1 MLSSQLGIRLLLWIG
16 TSVPR
21 PAPYEVMNAFRSLE
35 VITDVSESN
44 DGFELT
50 FALGKDKLGDY
61 TLLQSGALDPDSRV
75 VIGVLLGARLEPLI
89 DGVIYNHQVSPGEQ
103 PGSATLTV
111 SGRDISVMLDLEE
124 KDHEFPNES
133 DSTMVRNILDDY
145 ARFGILQPFEV
156 TTTQETPNRDRRIP
170 HQRETDLHFIQR
182 LARRNGFVFYVEP
195 RFMGENK
202 AYWGPENRQGM
213 PQKSLTHELGPASNV
228 KSLRVT
234 NDALA
239 PVQVNGRSFNPETKT
254 SEQISPPS
262 TLRRSLSRSAGTPRR
277 TQRLR
282 HTASRQEDLRDTWAT
297 AAVSLASEPV
307 RAEGELET
315 VRYGNILHP
324 RRLVGVRG
332 LSRAYDGDYFV
343 RRVTHRIQRGVYTQ
357 SFSLTREGTGAQSSN
372 LRSEQ

>member
-1 MLSSQLGIRLLLWIG
+1 MFSSKLGIRLLLWIG
-16 TSVPR
+16 RQVPR

-35 VITDVSESN
+35 VITDVSETN

-50 FALGKDKLGDY
+50 FTLGKDKQGDY

-75 VIGVLLGARLEPLI
+75 VIGVLLGARLETLI
-89 DGVIYNHQVSPGEQ
+89 DGVIYNHQVSPGDQ

-111 SGRDISVMLDLEE
+111 SGRDVSVVLDLEE
-124 KDHEFPNES
+124 KDAQYINEKDSDIVKNILGDYAQFGIFPPFDVTTAGDAPNE
-133 DSTMVRNILDDY
+133 D
-145 ARFGILQPFEV
+145 Q
-156 TTTQETPNRDRRIP
+156 RIP
-170 HQRETDLHFIQR
+170 RQHETDLRFIQR
-182 LARRNGFVFYVEP
+182 LARRNGFVFYIEP
-195 RFMGENK
+195 RMMGENT
-202 AYWGPENRQGM
+202 AYWGPENRGGM
-213 PQKSLTHELGPASNV
+213 PQAPLTHGLGPASNV

-239 PVQVNGRSFNPETKT
+239 PVEVNGRTFNPVEKR
-254 SEQISPPS
+254 SEQISPPE
-262 TLRRSLSRSAGTPRR
+262 TLRSALSSSAATARR

-282 HTASRQEDLRDTWAT
+282 HTASRRDNLRDTWAR
-297 AAVSLASEPV
+297 AAVSLAPEPI

-315 VRYGNILHP
+315 VRYGGVLRP

-357 SFSLTREGTGAQSSN
+357 SFTLSREGIGARSSN
-372 LRSEQ
+372 LRVEN